1 MIEILLITLFASA
14 FILASLGYRTSV
26 VRYMLYLFAALLLLV
41 AVLGISL
48 SFIPVAGPAINSIIL
63 ASNTLYQNA
72 NYSTLTLYAV
82 GNNIIAYLG
91 ANNTNLY
98 LIAGGSSVSFSV
110 PHGFWYKLNF
120 TTANIIE
127 VYTR

>member
-41 AVLGISL
+41 ATLGISL
-48 SFIPVAGPAINSIIL
+48 SFIPVAGSAVNSIVL
-63 ASNTLYQNA
+63 SSNTLYQNA

-82 GNNIIAYLG
+82 GSSITAYLG
-91 ANNTNLY
+91 ANNTSLY
-98 LIAGGSSVSFSV
+98 PVASGNSLSFSV

-120 TTANIIE
+120 TTANVIE
-127 VYTR
+127 VYER